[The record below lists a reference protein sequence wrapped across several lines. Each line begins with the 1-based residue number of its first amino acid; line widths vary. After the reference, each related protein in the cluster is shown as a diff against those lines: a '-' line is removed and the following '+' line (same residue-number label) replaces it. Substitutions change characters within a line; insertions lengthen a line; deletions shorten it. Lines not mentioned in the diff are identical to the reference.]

1 MSRGLGRREGDVW
14 RRDPVGGA
22 PAFTPLMYS
31 PIFWLRDSYT
41 LAATKIA
48 SWTDLSGNGNHFVQ
62 AVDASRPTYNAA
74 NTNLGNQPTADFAGG
89 QTMTCSI
96 TGGYANVTVCY
107 CYRPVTAIVARPM
120 ITSGGAAG
128 SLYAAGDA
136 IALYGAAG
144 FDQLNF
150 TSADLVNTKYRK
162 ALRFPFGTVATS
174 APDAFRDGAAQG
186 GTMSSNTATNG
197 TLSTVTWTLGT
208 TVLAAVGEIIVFPSF
223 LDASQ
228 IANVNA
234 YQLARFAA

>member
-1 MSRGLGRREGDVW
+1 M
-14 RRDPVGGA
+14 PA
-22 PAFTPLMYS
+22 AAFTPMLYS

-48 SWTDLSGNGNHFVQ
+48 SWTDLTGNGNHFVQ
-62 AVDASRPTYNAA
+62 GTDASRPTYNASNA
-74 NTNLGNQPTADFAGG
+74 NLGNQPTADFAGA

-107 CYRPVTAIVARPM
+107 VYRPVTAIAARPM
-120 ITSGGAAG
+120 VTSGGVAG

-150 TSADLVNTKYRK
+150 TSADAVNTKYRK
-162 ALRFPFGTVATS
+162 ALRYPFGTVASS
-174 APDAFRDGAAQG
+174 APDSFRNDVAQG
-186 GTMSSNTATNG
+186 GTLSSNTATNG

-208 TVLAAVGEIIVFPSF
+208 TVLAAVGEIIAFPS
-223 LDASQ
+223 LLTAEQVS
-228 IANVNA
+228 NVNA